1 MSKYIVQHNIKIKQL
16 LNKQLLNT
24 IFVENI
30 SCALDTKFKRLFFL
44 LLYGSKFDP
53 NKILRHYT
61 CYICKHCHT
70 ERGMGGNVRHN
81 WKPFCAACFLFSQQV
96 KITVSKCSRV
106 WQQVFWTMDTP
117 FLMSHITFNVILTIT
132 NAISKNL
139 PSSGT
144 KWLPIMTYIH
154 PLS

>member
-30 SCALDTKFKRLFFL
+30 SCALDTKCLFFL
-44 LLYGSKFDP
+44 LIYGSKFDQ
-53 NKILRHYT
+53 NI
-61 CYICKHCHT
+61 
-70 ERGMGGNVRHN
+70 
-81 WKPFCAACFLFSQQV
+81 
-96 KITVSKCSRV
+96 
-106 WQQVFWTMDTP
+106 MDTP

-132 NAISKNL
+132 NAVSKNL

>member
-44 LLYGSKFDP
+44 LLYGSKY
-53 NKILRHYT
+53 NVETLYMLYRQTLSY
-61 CYICKHCHT
+61 
-70 ERGMGGNVRHN
+70 GGLGECSHN

-96 KITVSKCSRV
+96 KITLSKCSRV
-106 WQQVFWTMDTP
+106 WQQVFEQWTHR
-117 FLMSHITFNVILTIT
+117 F
-132 NAISKNL
+132 
-139 PSSGT
+139 
-144 KWLPIMTYIH
+144 
-154 PLS
+154 